1 MASVIT
7 KKALKYVSGRWGK
20 EDEDPELDLHQTEDF
35 FVSMMRKDDWILD
48 DQTWNDLDMNRVYK
62 KVNRTFSVAG
72 QQCLY
77 NMMRIL
83 RFDEE
88 ELKRRDHVVQFFQLN
103 KDEREQ
109 IQAAMYYIGK
119 DKFDGACSLL
129 FKGTPELPSYVSW
142 FLPMTIAMFVS
153 LFLIPFLGIR
163 AFFPALIF
171 FIANVV
177 LHNRFNVHTDATM
190 PAVIY
195 IGRMLRAAEV
205 IAKRDDPQLREYNEF
220 FRKCTAKCAGLK
232 RKTRSMGVIAND
244 PMGLAEIV
252 NMVFLVQARGY
263 VRCLHDIEENAPVLR
278 VLYRRLG
285 ELDAL
290 QSVASYRRGQRTCTT
305 PVFVEDMAYLEA
317 DTIVHPLL
325 RDAVPN
331 SITMQDRNVVIT
343 GSNMSGKSTF
353 LRTIAINQITA
364 QTIYTVSAKHYTS
377 SFFQVLTSISPSDDL
392 MEGTSYYMAEA
403 EALLRMLHIL
413 NDERCS
419 LLIIDEIFR
428 GTNPTE
434 RVAAASSLLDYLA
447 DHNTM
452 VIVATH
458 DIEITQKVAGQ
469 YDSYHFTEHVTKD
482 ALEFD
487 YKLHPG
493 VLKSPNGIRILEYI
507 GYPDEIIQEALAD
520 VGADQLQEEYA
531 PSHNS

>member
-1 MASVIT
+1 M
-7 KKALKYVSGRWGK
+7 
-20 EDEDPELDLHQTEDF
+20 
-35 FVSMMRKDDWILD
+35 
-48 DQTWNDLDMNRVYK
+48 
-62 KVNRTFSVAG
+62 
-72 QQCLY
+72 
-77 NMMRIL
+77 
-83 RFDEE
+83 
-88 ELKRRDHVVQFFQLN
+88 
-103 KDEREQ
+103 
-109 IQAAMYYIGK
+109 
-119 DKFDGACSLL
+119 
-129 FKGTPELPSYVSW
+129 
-142 FLPMTIAMFVS
+142 
-153 LFLIPFLGIR
+153 
-163 AFFPALIF
+163 
-171 FIANVV
+171 
-177 LHNRFNVHTDATM
+177 
-190 PAVIY
+190 
-195 IGRMLRAAEV
+195 
-205 IAKRDDPQLREYNEF
+205 
-220 FRKCTAKCAGLK
+220 
-232 RKTRSMGVIAND
+232 
-244 PMGLAEIV
+244 
-252 NMVFLVQARGY
+252 
-263 VRCLHDIEENAPVLR
+263 LR

-290 QSVASYRRGQRTCTT
+290 QSVASYRRGQRTCST
-305 PVFVEDMAYLEA
+305 PVFGEDMAYLEA
-317 DTIVHPLL
+317 DTVVHPLL

-520 VGADQLQEEYA
+520 VGADQQQEKGDKNEDFGG
-531 PSHNS
+531 NGGTLR

>member
-1 MASVIT
+1 MARVIS

-62 KVNRTFSVAG
+62 KINRTFSSAG

-88 ELKRRDHVVQFFQLN
+88 ELKRRDRVVQFFQHN
-103 KDEREQ
+103 KEEREP
-109 IQAAMYYIGK
+109 IQAAMHYIGK
-119 DKFDGACSLL
+119 ERFDGACSLL
-129 FKGTPELPSYVSW
+129 FKGAPELPSYVSW
-142 FLPMTIAMFVS
+142 FLPMTIAMIVS
-153 LFLIPFLGIR
+153 LILIPFLGMR

-177 LHNRFNVHTDATM
+177 LHNRFNVHTDATV
-190 PAVIY
+190 PAILY
-195 IGRMLRAAEV
+195 IGKMLRAAEE
-205 IAKRDDPQLREYNEF
+205 IAKRDDPQLKEYNEF
-220 FRKCTAKCAGLK
+220 FRKCNVKCAALK
-232 RKTRSMGVIAND
+232 RKTKSMGVIADD
-244 PMGLAEIV
+244 PLGIAEIV

-263 VRCLHDIEENAPVLR
+263 VRCLHDVEENAPVLR

-290 QSVASYRRGQRTCTT
+290 QSVASYRRGQRTCST
-305 PVFVEDMAYLEA
+305 PEFVEDMSYLEA

-325 RDAVPN
+325 REAVAN

-353 LRTIAINQITA
+353 LRTIAINAITA
-364 QTIYTVSAKHYTS
+364 QTIYTVSAKHYRT

-403 EALLRMLHIL
+403 EALLRMLNIL
-413 NDERCS
+413 SEDRCS

-434 RVAAASSLLDYLA
+434 RVAAASALLDYLA
-447 DHNTM
+447 GRNTM

-458 DIEITQKVAGQ
+458 DIEITQKVAEK

-487 YKLHPG
+487 YTLRPG

-507 GYPDEIIQEALAD
+507 GYPEEIIQEALET
-520 VGADQLQEEYA
+520 VSERSEEGETE
-531 PSHNS
+531 